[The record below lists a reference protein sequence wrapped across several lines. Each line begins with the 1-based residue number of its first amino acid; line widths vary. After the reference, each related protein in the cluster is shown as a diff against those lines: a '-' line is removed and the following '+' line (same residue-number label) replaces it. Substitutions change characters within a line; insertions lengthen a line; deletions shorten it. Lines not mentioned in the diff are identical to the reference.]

1 MKFVKVSDKK
11 SEIMKFKNHEPLK
24 VRGRDVCAVH
34 NDTDS
39 RGLCIF
45 ALMKP
50 LKDLKKKESNSILKL
65 KREKSILI

>member
-1 MKFVKVSDKK
+1 MKFVKTTDVK

-39 RGLCIF
+39 LRLCIYV
-45 ALMKP
+45 LMKP
-50 LKDLKKKESNSILKL
+50 LKD
-65 KREKSILI
+65 

>member
-39 RGLCIF
+39 
-45 ALMKP
+45 
-50 LKDLKKKESNSILKL
+50 
-65 KREKSILI
+65 

>member
-1 MKFVKVSDKK
+1 MKFVKTSDVK

-39 RGLCIF
+39 LRLCIYV
-45 ALMKP
+45 LMKP
-50 LKDLKKKESNSILKL
+50 LKD
-65 KREKSILI
+65 